1 VSQNKV
7 RWWIAAQAAL
17 HRRRRRPPLRT
28 SSDDFP
34 ARARLQRRR
43 RKWPAA
49 PEAASRF
56 ADTAMVTP
64 AVAAPAGAPQWQRF
78 AIEAPDD
85 GECGLTLHDFVLPHQ
100 ALIVDAAPARLF
112 SSLRHAT
119 FSFRFHRSS
128 LPSLAGNVRHGQINS
143 FSRRSCAS
151 EFCQPQRQSKK
162 DSPPAKKPREAKR
175 RKAQSSHWPRRP
187 NKRCRLPRPARG
199 SALFSGRAR
208 LPALHR
214 GSDRSALTLGS
225 AQAALHATKRMRA
238 LPAPSI
244 ALKRSTSHAGRNAG
258 GDDARTARERLAKP
272 PAGTTLAPHVGS
284 HPDASLG

>member
-1 VSQNKV
+1 M
-7 RWWIAAQAAL
+7 
-17 HRRRRRPPLRT
+17 RPH
-28 SSDDFP
+28 
-34 ARARLQRRR
+34 AARLRL
-43 RKWPAA
+43 
-49 PEAASRF
+49 AAS
-56 ADTAMVTP
+56 
-64 AVAAPAGAPQWQRF
+64 
-78 AIEAPDD
+78 
-85 GECGLTLHDFVLPHQ
+85 
-100 ALIVDAAPARLF
+100 ALVVDAAPARLF

-225 AQAALHATKRMRA
+225 AQAALHATNRGCGRYPHRRSRLSEAPRTPVVM
-238 LPAPSI
+238 PAGTMPGPPGSG
-244 ALKRSTSHAGRNAG
+244 LRN
-258 GDDARTARERLAKP
+258 RP
-272 PAGTTLAPHVGS
+272 QGTTLAPHVGS